1 VEAVKQEH
9 PTLDVST
16 LYRCMLVGM
25 DDTTFGA
32 CRLSVSPLEAI
43 RVNTARDACARM
55 SEVLPLVV
63 VLTDDA
69 PQSDLAEVSELA
81 KACGA
86 EVITVAR
93 PVERSTFGRQI
104 LDALQKGEA
113 RRVPR

>member
-1 VEAVKQEH
+1 VKQEH

-32 CRLSVSPLEAI
+32 CKLSVSPLEAI
-43 RVNTARDACARM
+43 RVNTVRDACTRM

-69 PQSDLAEVSELA
+69 SASELAEVNEVA

-86 EVITVAR
+86 EVITAAR
-93 PVERSTFGRQI
+93 PVERATFGRQV

>member
-1 VEAVKQEH
+1 VKQEH
-9 PTLDVST
+9 PTLDVSM

-69 PQSDLAEVSELA
+69 APNDVAEVTELA
-81 KACGA
+81 RACGA

-93 PVERSTFGRQI
+93 PVERSTFGRQV

>member
-1 VEAVKQEH
+1 M
-9 PTLDVST
+9 

-25 DDTTFGA
+25 DDATYGV

-43 RVNTARDACARM
+43 RINTTREACQRM

-63 VLTDDA
+63 VLTEDVA
-69 PQSDLAEVSELA
+69 PSEVTEVGELA
-81 KACGA
+81 RACGA

-93 PVERSTFGRQI
+93 PVERATFGRMV